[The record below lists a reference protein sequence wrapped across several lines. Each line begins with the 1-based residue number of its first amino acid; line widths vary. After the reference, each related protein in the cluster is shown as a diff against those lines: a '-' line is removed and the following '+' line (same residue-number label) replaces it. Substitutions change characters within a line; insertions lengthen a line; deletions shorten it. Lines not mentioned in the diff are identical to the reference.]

1 MTIEQYLRTGE
12 VLEAPQLLE
21 TSEELNIAVSPT
33 SKLSSYSKRGV
44 NVMIFGPSDNIFN
57 C

>member
-44 NVMIFGPSDNIFN
+44 NVMILGPSDNIFN